1 MQWNDHSRDVPEGAH
16 AFLSASKYHWIFY
29 DRDKLITT
37 YCNWLAAQ
45 RGTEL
50 HRIAKDLITN
60 HIKLPRSK
68 QTLNMYVN
76 DSIGYR
82 MRPEQPLLYS
92 GNCFGTADSI
102 EFYENK
108 GLLRIHDLK
117 TGITPASM
125 HQLEVYAALFCAEYG
140 KRENFKPGDI
150 EMELRIYQNDEI
162 VIANPDSNDISNI
175 MNKIVAFD
183 KEIRKIKGAPY
194 GIE

>member
-1 MQWNDHSRDVPEGAH
+1 MTNSLRVPSSPAFWMNCKAICFILSRSSP
-16 AFLSASKYHWIFY
+16 F
-29 DRDKLITT
+29 
-37 YCNWLAAQ
+37 
-45 RGTEL
+45 
-50 HRIAKDLITN
+50 
-60 HIKLPRSK
+60 
-68 QTLNMYVN
+68 TLV
-76 DSIGYR
+76 
-82 MRPEQPLLYS
+82 YS

-140 KRENFKPGDI
+140 KRENFKPSDI

-162 VIANPDSNDISNI
+162 VIANPDPNDISSI

-194 GIE
+194 GSE